1 MKRLAFALIFILL
14 IALMVYGLTL
24 LSDTLGLIQT
34 ETSAQ
39 VMPVARRSQLDTLVR
54 QGATP
59 TLVSIE
65 LIEAISAE
73 DQVLINLY
81 QRVNPSV
88 VNIEITQR
96 TTFYDGLAASG
107 SGFVFD
113 NQGHIVT
120 NAHVV
125 ADAIEIQVTFHD
137 GYVTT
142 AEVVGTDEYSDLAV
156 IRVDVN
162 PERLHPVILG
172 DSNQLLVGQRVVAI
186 GNPFGLQSSLT
197 RGIVSAVGRA
207 LPSARLIS
215 QANQA
220 FNNPSIIQVDA
231 PINPGNS
238 GGPLLNY
245 LGEVVGINA
254 AIRTET
260 GTFQGVAF
268 AIPVNTLKR
277 VVPQLIEKG
286 KAEYSWLGV
295 STFPDEPGLNVA
307 TLAEP
312 LGLPVDHG
320 VMIEEVGLGSPAA
333 KAGLKGGN
341 RVETFRGI
349 DVRVG
354 GDIIVAINGVF
365 VRDLDQLLGY
375 LVENTSPGDTITLTV
390 IRDDQTLD
398 VPVLLGVRP

>member
-1 MKRLAFALIFILL
+1 MKRLAFALIFIILV
-14 IALMVYGLTL
+14 ALTVYGLTL

-34 ETSAQ
+34 ETTAQ
-39 VMPVARRSQLDTLVR
+39 VMPVARQSQLDTLVI

-59 TLVSIE
+59 TLVPVE
-65 LIEAISAE
+65 LINALSAE

-96 TTFYDGLAASG
+96 TTFYDGLSSSG
-107 SGFVFD
+107 SGFMFD
-113 NQGHIVT
+113 TQGHIVT

-156 IRVDVN
+156 IRVNVAA
-162 PERLHPVILG
+162 ERIHPITLG

-197 RGIVSAVGRA
+197 CGIVSAVGRA

-215 QANQA
+215 QANQS

-268 AIPVNTLKR
+268 AVPVNTLKR
-277 VVPQLIEKG
+277 IVPQLIETG
-286 KAEYSWLGV
+286 QAQYPWLGV

-307 TLAEP
+307 TLSEP

-320 VMIEEVGLGSPAA
+320 VIIEEVGLNSPAA

-341 RVETFRGI
+341 RVENFRGFDI
-349 DVRVG
+349 KVG
-354 GDIIVAINGVF
+354 GDIVVAVNGVF

-375 LVENTSPGDTITLTV
+375 LVENASPGDTVTLTIV
-390 IRDDQTLD
+390 RDNQTLD